1 MMKLVA
7 SFVAAAAAEKTY
19 NCYKYRIKND
29 YCDQRDY
36 DCVYFKYAT
45 KGFGT
50 GFASGEC
57 APRGYSVKLHTK
69 TKSVPKLGVVLF
81 TSYYEGF
88 TAAVNMTHEFE
99 MEIKDTLPFQNF
111 SASYVK
117 MALDEGVDWS
127 LDKRGVVTS
136 NKNQKNRAYCGT
148 FSKVAAA
155 EGQYALHSGQPAR
168 NLSVEQAL
176 ECGNG
181 FIYGEGGGMMAWEDY
196 PYTHPAKD
204 KKPACKYDE
213 SKVVKNYAKGVT
225 GKTSPSKQGE
235 DQVAAFIHHNGPVGC
250 AVRASVFKLKDADGF
265 VTAEACKDAKRTINH
280 SVLCVGFGVDPV
292 KGPYWKIKNSWGKKF
307 GDGHG
312 FLKIARGKYP
322 DSSGELHRCGNL
334 GGTFGAVPVY
344 GPVAGYYEASED
356 INV

>member
-1 MMKLVA
+1 MAMLRKIVSAL
-7 SFVAAAAAEKTY
+7 EL
-19 NCYKYRIKND
+19 
-29 YCDQRDY
+29 
-36 DCVYFKYAT
+36 
-45 KGFGT
+45 GT
-50 GFASGEC
+50 ILADEFN
-57 APRGYSVKLHTK
+57 V
-69 TKSVPKLGVVLF
+69 
-81 TSYYEGF
+81 
-88 TAAVNMTHEFE
+88 THEFE
-99 MEIKDTLPFQNF
+99 MEIKDTIPFQQF
-111 SASYVK
+111 PASYVK
-117 MALDEGVDWS
+117 KALDEGVDWS

-136 NKNQKNRAYCGT
+136 NKNQGNRGYCGT

-168 NLSVEQAL
+168 NLSVEQAI

-181 FIYGEGGGMMAWEDY
+181 YIYGEGGGMMAWEDY
-196 PYTHPAKD
+196 PYTAPAKD

-213 SKVVKNYAKGVT
+213 SKVVKNYKGIT

-250 AVRASVFKLKDADGF
+250 AVRSSVFKLKDADGF

-292 KGPYWKIKNSWGKKF
+292 KGPYWKIKNSWGAHF

-322 DSSGELHRCGNL
+322 DDAGKLHRCGNL

-356 INV
+356 IIV